1 MGKATDHKDSD
12 AGVKVILYKSKTLAD
27 GSHPL
32 MLRITKDRKRKYI
45 SVGESCLLKYWDEEK
60 DEPRRGHP
68 NRNRLKE
75 VIRVWESRYAKAA
88 KELSQE
94 EKPFSATTVAT
105 QVSKTIRKVKVFSF
119 IEDVIERFTREK
131 RLGSAS
137 TVSTLRG
144 ALSTFEKAE
153 HRSPE
158 ALLFT
163 DLTPGYLDDFRVHLA
178 ERGLAEISMAVY
190 FRTLRQV
197 YNQTIKRRLVAEK
210 YYPFKEFKI
219 SQFDLRTRKRAIS
232 KADIASIA
240 ALEVDTP
247 RLLLAKHLFLFSYY
261 GAGINFID
269 LANLTYQNVQGGRL
283 RYERQKTGHLFNF
296 KLSEP
301 AQAILA
307 YYRPF
312 SSAGPDEY
320 IFPILEKGKHVT
332 PLQIKNRIHK
342 KLGQMNK
349 DLKVLAEMAGIDVV
363 LTTYVARHSFATA
376 LKHSGVNTAVI
387 SEAMGHQTESI
398 TQTYLA
404 SFENELIDEA
414 FDNL

>member
-1 MGKATDHKDSD
+1 M
-12 AGVKVILYKSKTLAD
+12 
-27 GSHPL
+27 
-32 MLRITKDRKRKYI
+32 
-45 SVGESCLLKYWDEEK
+45 
-60 DEPRRGHP
+60 
-68 NRNRLKE
+68 
-75 VIRVWESRYAKAA
+75 AKI
-88 KELSQE
+88 
-94 EKPFSATTVAT
+94 
-105 QVSKTIRKVKVFSF
+105 IRKVKVFSF
-119 IEDVIERFTREK
+119 VEEVIERFTREK

-137 TVSTLRG
+137 TISTLRG
-144 ALSTFEKAE
+144 ALLTFEKAE
-153 HRSPE
+153 NRSPE
-158 ALLFT
+158 NLLFT
-163 DLTPGYLDDFRVHLA
+163 DLTPAYLDDFRVHLA

-197 YNQTIKRRLVAEK
+197 YNQAIKRRLVAEK
-210 YYPFKEFKI
+210 HYPFKEFKI

-232 KADIASIA
+232 KADIAAIA
-240 ALEVDTP
+240 ALEVSTP

-269 LANLTYQNVQGGRL
+269 LANLTHKNVQGGRL
-283 RYERQKTGHLFNF
+283 TYERQKTGHLFNF

-301 AQAILA
+301 AKAILD

-312 SSAGPDEY
+312 TGAGADEY
-320 IFPILEKGKHVT
+320 VFPILERGVHVT

-349 DLKVLAEMAGIDVV
+349 DLKELAKMAKIDVV

-376 LKHSGVNTAVI
+376 LKHAGVATAVI